1 MFDKISSSQDLIR
14 DFLFNNVTYY
24 RVKVII
30 ERMGGRR
37 PTWMELRRQQ
47 KIKQLKKQYRPSFGA
62 VLIGCL

>member
-47 KIKQLKKQYRPSFGA
+47 KIKQL
-62 VLIGCL
+62 I

>member
-14 DFLFNNVTYY
+14 DFLFNNIPHY
-24 RVKVII
+24 RMKVII

-37 PTWMELRRQQ
+37 PAWMELRRQRKMKALQ
-47 KIKQLKKQYRPSFGA
+47 KKYRPSFGA